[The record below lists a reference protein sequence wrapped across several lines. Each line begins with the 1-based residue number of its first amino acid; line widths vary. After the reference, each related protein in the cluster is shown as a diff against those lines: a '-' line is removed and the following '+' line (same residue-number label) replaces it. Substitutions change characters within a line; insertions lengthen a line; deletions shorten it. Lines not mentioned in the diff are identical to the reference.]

1 MVYTN
6 QYMKN
11 YIFSSLVAGLLIG
24 SSLLAVSAQGA
35 AAGDVDPGSSQ
46 AQCLTLTNTNLRL
59 RARDVSTNGEVSLLQ
74 GFLQDQ
80 GLLSA
85 DPTGYFGT
93 VTLAAVNA
101 FQTRNGITPAS
112 GYVGALTRAK
122 IQEISCGTG
131 NNPNV
136 AKPTITV
143 TRTNPNLSQ
152 GQTQTLSW
160 STTNATSLTAYCAGA
175 GSNAN
180 KTIPVPLQQA
190 PFTIT
195 WAEYR
200 SQGSSGAYT
209 CTWTATGTGGVTTYQ
224 ETSSVIVGTEQVCT
238 ADAMV
243 CPNGTTVGRTGPN
256 CTFAACP
263 SSASL
268 PSITAVSALAS
279 TGRVTIAGANLSGT
293 NLRVFFAGTQ
303 VGVVSAND
311 TQVVANLPQ
320 TIQSGQVYSVYVSN
334 DRGTSNTMTAQVLA
348 SSTSAPVVTASV
360 TPTTITAGGTFT
372 ELTYTSS
379 NAVYCDWY
387 RNDTKIVSRGTTA
400 YTWNAANSGGPYNQT
415 TKWTFICYNANG
427 QASAPANVTLTVTGP
442 VSCGGGST
450 LINGSCQCSGN
461 MVLDSDGICRIPE
474 WNRY

>member
-1 MVYTN
+1 
-6 QYMKN
+6 MKN
-11 YIFSSLVAGLLIG
+11 YIFSSLLAGLLIG
-24 SSLLAVSAQGA
+24 SSLLTVSAQG

-59 RARDVSTNGEVSLLQ
+59 RARDVATNGEVSLLQ

-112 GYVGALTRAK
+112 GYVGVLTRAK
-122 IQEISCGTG
+122 IQEISCGAT

-160 STTNATSLTAYCAGA
+160 STTNATSLTAYCAGV
-175 GSNAN
+175 GTNAN
-180 KTIPVPLQQA
+180 KTIPVSLQQA
-190 PFTIT
+190 PYTIS

-200 SQGSSGAYT
+200 NQGSSGSYT
-209 CTWTATGTGGVTTYQ
+209 CTWTATGAGGVTTYQ
-224 ETSSVIVGTEQVCT
+224 ETSSVIVGTEQACT
-238 ADAMV
+238 ADAVV

-268 PSITAVSALAS
+268 PTITVVSALAS
-279 TGRVTIAGANLSGT
+279 TGKVIITGTNLSGT
-293 NLRVFFAGTQ
+293 NLRVFFAGSQ

-320 TIQSGQVYSVYVSN
+320 TIQSGQSYSVYVSS

-348 SSTSAPVVTASV
+348 SSTSAPTVTASV
-360 TPTTITAGGTFT
+360 NPTTITAGGTFT

-400 YTWNAANSGGPYNQT
+400 YTWNAASSGGPYNQT

-427 QASAPANVTLTVTGP
+427 QASTPADVTLTVTGA
-442 VSCGGGST
+442 VSCGGGSS
-450 LINGSCQCSGN
+450 LINGTCQCPTNSIMDSG
-461 MVLDSDGICRIPE
+461 GICRTNE
-474 WNRY
+474 WNRF